1 MARTFSLAHLTLPG
15 CPLHVFI
22 ETAARAGY
30 DHVSLRMTKVS
41 EDDRVYPLIS
51 DRSLRRR
58 TGRLIS
64 DAGLSVLD
72 VELLRLDRETEPEQF
87 ESLLEASAEL
97 GARSVIV
104 QIPDPD
110 RQRAVDRYRRLCD
123 LARTYRLSAA
133 LEFVSWT
140 ETADLC
146 SAAAIVRAADR
157 TNGGILVDMLHFDR
171 SGSELEDLERIPAAW
186 FQFIHLCDA
195 PRATPALTEGVIQAA
210 RSARLFPGDGELPIR
225 EVLRRIPAVPCSL
238 EIPNAELL
246 DKLGPDEFA
255 RRALAS
261 ARSYLAAE
269 QDQQTGSVMPARLP
283 RAKTPDAR
291 TRATR
296 GDGTWHDR

>member
-15 CPLHVFI
+15 CPLDVFI

-41 EDDRVYPLIS
+41 EDDCVYPLIS

-87 ESLLEASAEL
+87 EPLLEASAEL
-97 GARSVIV
+97 GARTVIV

-110 RQRAVDRYRRLCD
+110 RQRAVDRYSRLCD
-123 LARTYRLSAA
+123 LARSYRLGAA

-140 ETADLC
+140 ETADLRA
-146 SAAAIVRAADR
+146 AAAIVRAAGR

-171 SGSELEDLERIPAAW
+171 SGSELEDLEKIPAAW

-195 PRATPALTEGVIQAA
+195 PRATPALTAGVIQAA
-210 RSARLFPGDGELPIR
+210 RSARLFPGEGELPIR

-261 ARSYLAAE
+261 ARRYLAAE
-269 QDQQTGSVMPARLP
+269 PDQETAGVLPAGFP
-283 RAKTPDAR
+283 RTKTPDAR
-291 TRATR
+291 TRETR